1 MTKILNTTF
10 DITTNWR
17 IQSFNSDM
25 RLYPYDICCVMLTY
39 LIIVEKLYNMDLNG
53 YVLCHSNTH

>member
-1 MTKILNTTF
+1 MAKISDNLT
-10 DITTNWR
+10 IH
-17 IQSFNSDM
+17 SFNSDM
-25 RLYPYDICCVMLTY
+25 RLDPYDICCVMLTY